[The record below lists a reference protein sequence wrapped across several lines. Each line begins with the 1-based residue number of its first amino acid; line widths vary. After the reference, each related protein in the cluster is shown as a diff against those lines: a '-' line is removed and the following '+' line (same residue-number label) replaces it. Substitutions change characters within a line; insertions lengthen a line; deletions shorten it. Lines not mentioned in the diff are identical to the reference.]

1 MNCQRSGMAFK
12 TSLRSVRSVRLV
24 HSVLLAASTLSASY
38 AYAQSAEPSSDSAAI
53 APALGDVRAELTDH
67 VPQQRLIGK
76 GRLDYWGFHVYDARL
91 WATPSFKIDKL
102 SAQPFALELA
112 YMRDFDAVDVANRSI
127 LEMRRSATIS
137 DEQAKVWTAEMLR
150 VFPNLKKGDRV
161 MGVNKPGVGV
171 AYLVNGKPTGEI
183 HDLEFARLFF
193 GIWLSS
199 KTSEPKLRRALLA
212 GAM

>member
-1 MNCQRSGMAFK
+1 MSAQHRSIACK
-12 TSLRSVRSVRLV
+12 TSVRLV
-24 HSVLLAASTLSASY
+24 PWLLLVTASFSASY
-38 AYAQSAEPSSDSAAI
+38 VYAQAAESRSDSAVI
-53 APALGDVRAELTDH
+53 VPASGETRAELADLL
-67 VPQQRLIGK
+67 PQQRFIGK

-91 WATPSFKIDKL
+91 WATPGFKIDKL
-102 SAQPFALELA
+102 AAQPFALELA
-112 YMRDFDAVDVANRSI
+112 YMRDFDAVDVAERSI

-183 HDLEFARLFF
+183 KDLEFARLFF
-193 GIWLSS
+193 GIWLST
-199 KTSEPKLRRALLA
+199 KTSEPKLRSALLA